1 MDKDLRASL
10 VAAGAATVLSAL
22 VGAIA
27 GVGFLTLLLRALGS
41 GLFIGAAVYG
51 GIILVR
57 KTVLGGLAQNP
68 EFVEAEPYVHDDA
81 LKGGKVDIVL
91 PGEDVSPD
99 SFGSGDEP
107 LSEYTDQPPI
117 EPLKAYEDPPSGE
130 GGTEKTEK
138 AAATGGVPP
147 AEVASLLEPEG
158 SGIEAP
164 AAMPMGAGHEKDS
177 RPSGG
182 YEDLDVLPDLEGYS
196 DSFNASEFAS
206 GGAPSN
212 KDSKGHAGQAG
223 PGGRSGQEGFDPASL
238 AQAVRTILK
247 RDQKG

>member
-41 GLFIGAAVYG
+41 GLFIGAAVFG
-51 GIILVR
+51 GILLVR
-57 KTVLGGLAQNP
+57 KTVLGGLAQP
-68 EFVEAEPYVHDDA
+68 QEFAEAEAYVSDDV

-99 SFGSGDEP
+99 SFGSGEEP
-107 LSEYTDQPPI
+107 PSEYTDRPPI

-130 GGTEKTEK
+130 GGEETPEK
-138 AAATGGVPP
+138 AAATGATPP
-147 AEVASLLEPEG
+147 AEAASLLEPEG
-158 SGIEAP
+158 SGAEAP
-164 AAMPMGAGHEKDS
+164 AALPMGTGREKDS

-206 GGAPSN
+206 GGAPST
-212 KDSKGHAGQAG
+212 KDSKGHAGQTG
-223 PGGRSGQEGFDPASL
+223 LGGRSGQEGFDPASL
-238 AQAVRTILK
+238 AQAVRTILN